1 MANAPRTDHD
11 PTSLEVPPGQGE
23 ARAPASNQEQP
34 AETQK
39 AVSKAGSSRDV
50 LDGSIGSGMAAA
62 TTLTAQ
68 PRVESSAT
76 PHRPVD
82 ADWPVITGYEI
93 LGVLGRGGMGRVY
106 KARQISLKRLVALKV
121 ILSGEHADPE
131 EITRFRE
138 EAQAIARLQHPNIVQ
153 IYEIGEQGGHPFFS
167 LELVEG
173 GSLAD
178 HLRGIPMPVWS
189 LIYSK
194 CRIAALR

>member
-1 MANAPRTDHD
+1 MANAPRADHD
-11 PTSLEVPPGQGE
+11 PTSLEVPLGHGE
-23 ARAPASNQEQP
+23 ARGPSPNPEGA

-39 AVSKAGSSRDV
+39 TLSNAGSNRAM

-68 PRVESSAT
+68 PCVESSAT
-76 PHRPVD
+76 PYRPVD

-106 KARQISLKRLVALKV
+106 KARQTSLKRLVALKV

-138 EAQAIARLQHPNIVQ
+138 EAQAIARLQHPNI
-153 IYEIGEQGGHPFFS
+153 
-167 LELVEG
+167 
-173 GSLAD
+173 
-178 HLRGIPMPVWS
+178 
-189 LIYSK
+189 
-194 CRIAALR
+194 